1 MKIRS
6 YEDRDSAAWDALVEE
21 APNATFLHSRRFLAY
36 HGNRFADASLVLEA
50 GGDLHA
56 VMPAAIDPQN
66 TRHVVSHPG
75 ATYGG
80 LIAPGFSA
88 SRTMEVLAGMAKHYR
103 ERGFTDLTYKTVP
116 YHLSRTPSEGDR
128 YALWRLGAKLV
139 RRDLWSVVP
148 LAQPNGVT
156 NKLRRDLQVAD
167 RCGLIV
173 STADCD
179 DDYRRYHR
187 LLSANLGDRHGV
199 APVHTA
205 DELIDLRQRLGE
217 GTALWLVHGDDHD
230 APIAGVWLFRFGKVA
245 WHMQYTAANAEARE
259 KRAMHLLFQR
269 LLTEAR
275 DAGVTHLS
283 YGAVTEQGG
292 RVLNPGLERF
302 KAVFGGGLVTHDFFS
317 LALDQNWPSVQVIQ
331 VSDD

>member
-1 MKIRS
+1 MKIRA
-6 YEDRDSAAWDALVEE
+6 YEDRDAAAWDALVDE
-21 APNATFLHSRRFLAY
+21 APSATFLHSRRFLTY
-36 HGNRFADASLVLEA
+36 HGNRFADASLVLES

-56 VMPAAIDPQN
+56 LMPAAIDPQDPH
-66 TRHVVSHPG
+66 HVVSHPG

-88 SRTMEVLAGMAKHYR
+88 SRMMETLAAMAMHYR
-103 ERGFTDLTYKTVP
+103 ERGFTHLTYKTVP

-128 YALWRLGAKLV
+128 YALWRLGASLV

-148 LAQPNGVT
+148 LAQPNGMT
-156 NKLRRDLQVAD
+156 NKLRRDLQIANS
-167 RCGLIV
+167 CSLAI
-173 STADCD
+173 STADSD

-199 APVHTA
+199 APVHSA

-217 GTALWLVHGDDHD
+217 GTALWLAHAQGRQDS
-230 APIAGVWLFRFGKVA
+230 PIAGVWLFRFGQVA
-245 WHMQYTAANAEARE
+245 WHMQYTAANAEGRE

-269 LLTEAR
+269 MLTEAR
-275 DAGVTHLS
+275 AAGVTHLS

-292 RVLNPGLERF
+292 QVLNPGLERF
-302 KAVFGGGLVTHDFFS
+302 KAVFGGGLVTHDFFT
-317 LALDQNWPSVQVIQ
+317 LPLTQDWPSIPSGQAE
-331 VSDD
+331 